1 MREQS
6 CCSVCSKRTSK
17 GIYVLNVFLCHE
29 CEQEMVNTPV
39 EDPKYQF
46 FVDQMSK
53 AHHQSM
59 IVS

>member
-1 MREQS
+1 MRES
-6 CCSVCSKRTSK
+6 ACCSVCSKQTSE
-17 GIYVLNVFLCHE
+17 GIYVLSVFLCHD
-29 CEQEMVNTPV
+29 CEQEMVRTPV

-53 AHHQSM
+53 AHRSM